1 MITRKLCLSLFPI
14 FLGCTALIRVEGSSL
29 ICEIESSNNQYIL
42 KVSPTTD
49 LYSFDKLDLSNHF
62 RFSAQ
67 YLYHLNKLKTY
78 TYYDSKDRYVLI
90 HASEHKIATKT
101 CDQDFGKN
109 KIYST
114 GMERELL
121 FHCKLACQ

>member
-1 MITRKLCLSLFPI
+1 MFPI
-14 FLGCTALIRVEGSSL
+14 FLGCTALIRVEGSNL
-29 ICEIESSNNQYIL
+29 ICEIESSNNQYVL
-42 KVSPTTD
+42 RVSPTTD

-90 HASEHKIATKT
+90 HASEHKIAPKT
-101 CDQDFGKN
+101 FGEN
-109 KIYST
+109 KVYST